1 LRTLGVFGTTGVD
14 APWDVLGS
22 PVSRRVLR
30 EGDAAVVQADSP
42 SEPDEARLMRE
53 KGARTLLLLPLL
65 ANGRTIGLLELFS
78 VAEVR
83 EFSAE
88 ELRFYRTMAN
98 QAGAG
103 LDNVRLMEQLRQAA
117 DVDQLTGV
125 NNHRY
130 LQERLKQEA
139 ARSTRSHA
147 PFSVLMVDLDGFKSI
162 NDKHGH
168 ADGDRVLRAV
178 AAGLK
183 LAVREHDI
191 VARYGGDEF
200 VVFMPDTDEPQA
212 RAVAKRVV
220 AGVRGRRHELADG
233 TTAKVSASAGLAVF
247 PVDGRTPAAL
257 LRAADAAMY
266 AIKRG
271 GGSNVGRVTKAAAA
285 ALENGPKAR

>member
-1 LRTLGVFGTTGVD
+1 
-14 APWDVLGS
+14 
-22 PVSRRVLR
+22 
-30 EGDAAVVQADSP
+30 
-42 SEPDEARLMRE
+42 
-53 KGARTLLLLPLL
+53 
-65 ANGRTIGLLELFS
+65 
-78 VAEVR
+78 
-83 EFSAE
+83 
-88 ELRFYRTMAN
+88 MAN
-98 QAGAG
+98 HAGAV
-103 LDNVRLMEQLRQAA
+103 LDNVRLLEQLRQAA

-139 ARSTRSHA
+139 ARSASSNGT
-147 PFSVLMVDLDGFKSI
+147 FSILMVDLDGFKAV

-183 LAVREHDI
+183 LAVRTNDI

-200 VVFMPDTDEPQA
+200 VVFMPDTSEEQA
-212 RAVAKRVV
+212 QVVAKRVV
-220 AGVRGRRHELADG
+220 AGVRGRKYELSDG
-233 TTAKVSASAGLAVF
+233 TVARISASAGLAVY
-247 PVDGRTPAAL
+247 PVDGRTAAAL

-285 ALENGPKAR
+285 ALEHGAEEPLARRTSTGSKT